1 MPIIAGRASAAY
13 GAGFAAVTGP
23 VPYAGPFGDFDSLAT
38 VTVPSGGLTSITFA
52 DIPNTYKHLQIR
64 IMARSDSGT
73 GGLDF
78 IRAKFN
84 GDATSGNYYGH
95 YLYGSGASTSAAAV
109 AGATSGLPICEVA
122 NNTNTAN
129 AYAVGIADILDY
141 ANTSKNKT
149 TRSLTGGDFNDSSGG
164 ILSISGL
171 YMSTNAITSI
181 ELVSASGTG
190 FIQYSDFAL
199 YGVR

>member
-1 MPIIAGRASAAY
+1 MPLIATRASAAY
-13 GAGFAAVTGP
+13 GAGFSRVVGP
-23 VPYAGPFGDFDSLAT
+23 PPYAGPFGAYDALASVTVGATAVST
-38 VTVPSGGLTSITFA
+38 VTFAGIPS
-52 DIPNTYKHLQIR
+52 DYKHLQIR
-64 IMARSDSGT
+64 IMARNNSGT

-84 GDATSGNYYGH
+84 SDATSGNYRGH
-95 YLYGSGASTSAAAV
+95 YLYANGSTASVGAVS
-109 AGATSGLPICEVA
+109 GATSGLPICEVA
-122 NNTNTAN
+122 NNTNTSN

-141 ANTSKNKT
+141 ANTSKYKT

-190 FIQYSDFAL
+190 FIQYSNFSL
-199 YGVR
+199 HGVR